1 MRKEFIKRHN
11 DGSLWAKGTTVD
23 DVQEGYW
30 EWFREDGSKMRSGYF
45 QNGKQTGKLTTYDKN
60 GVTVKVTNYDTEKL
74 GKANPPR
81 KSSRR

>member
-1 MRKEFIKRHN
+1 MKKEFIKRHN

-45 QNGKQTGKLTTYDKN
+45 QNGEQTGKWTTYDKN
-60 GVTVKVTNYDTEKL
+60 GMTVKVTNFETEKL
-74 GKANPPR
+74 GEANPPR
-81 KSSRR
+81 KTSRR